1 MNHDLR
7 PRPEPPARPV
17 QTRLVP
23 LTSVTLLLLL
33 LPLLGVSYYA
43 LVAFERKLLP
53 EIEQK
58 AVRVGLSVDGEIRRA
73 LDFGIPFAKLEGMAP
88 FFAAKLEAVPDLA
101 YIAVTARDGAVLYQ
115 HGRLDAKQ
123 REYLAAETAEVL
135 AAGTPLGK
143 LIPHYRLPAVLET
156 LLETLSG
163 APPAPPAA
171 RPDGGDFYRIAL
183 PVGARETDGVIHLG
197 IDARTVAGQIEAML
211 LDIAIVLAV
220 AVVAA
225 FELLLLVAV
234 SGVSEPLRQLD
245 ALLQRLGRGDFSRM
259 LAEAARDRLG
269 RLGRSLNAQ
278 IERVNAG
285 YRAVLRSQAATVTER
300 AKTPPAALAGE
311 PDAGAISASVPSADS
326 PRVAG
331 LIPVRAAAF
340 LMLFA
345 EELTRPFFPLYVREL
360 APSIDGWSRD
370 WPAAWSISLFV
381 AALALFAPLASACS
395 ARLGRRRLF
404 LCGALLSGAGL
415 IGAGFAGGYG
425 ELLLWRVLSALGSAL
440 VFAACQDCLFDCSDS
455 KDRVRGAALVAGG
468 LAAASFCG
476 PAIGGILAERI
487 GYGATFA
494 AGAALAATAGLLA
507 VRFIPRPAPP
517 RQPCGGGEAC
527 STRGKSTAKLLGNPR
542 FLILTAFAATP
553 NKLLLTGFLFF
564 LAPVLLAERG
574 DSLSE
579 IGRAVMGY
587 GVAAAVCAP
596 LFARLIGRWGA
607 PGFAVGLGC
616 VLAGL
621 GLIPVLFAPGPHTVL
636 LAATALGAGQALV
649 GPAQAP
655 LLALVGRDAIAAS
668 GERSVT
674 DVYRVTEYLGA
685 AAGPLAAAACA
696 DAFGYAGA
704 ALALGV
710 FGTVSAVLFSAA
722 FLILGAS
729 PEEDAAPAASHEDTQ
744 PCGS

>member
-73 LDFGIPFAKLEGMAP
+73 LDFGIPFAKLEGMEP

-101 YIAVTARDGAVLYQ
+101 YIAVTARDGVVLYQ
-115 HGRLDAKQ
+115 HGRLDAQQ

-143 LIPHYRLPAVLET
+143 LIPHHRLPAVLET

-211 LDIAIVLAV
+211 LDIAVVLAV

-225 FELLLLVAV
+225 FELLMLVAV

-245 ALLQRLGRGDFSRM
+245 ALLQRLGRGDFSRT

-278 IERVNAG
+278 IEQVNAG
-285 YRAVLRSQAATVTER
+285 YRAVLRLQAATVTER

-311 PDAGAISASVPSADS
+311 PGAILASGPSADS

-331 LIPVRAAAF
+331 LIPLRAAAF
-340 LMLFA
+340 LLLFA

-440 VFAACQDCLFDCSDS
+440 AFAACQDCLFDCSDS

-476 PAIGGILAERI
+476 PAIGGIIAERI

-494 AGAALAATAGLLA
+494 AGAALAAAAGLLA

-517 RQPCGGGEAC
+517 HQSHGGGKARSAC
-527 STRGKSTAKLLGNPR
+527 GKSTAKLLGNPR
-542 FLILTAFAATP
+542 FLILTAFAAAP

-564 LAPVLLAERG
+564 LAPVLLAEHG

-587 GVAAAVCAP
+587 GVAAVCAP

-636 LAATALGAGQALV
+636 LAATALGAGQALI

-685 AAGPLAAAACA
+685 AAGPLAAAAGA

-744 PCGS
+744 P

>member
-1 MNHDLR
+1 
-7 PRPEPPARPV
+7 
-17 QTRLVP
+17 
-23 LTSVTLLLLL
+23 
-33 LPLLGVSYYA
+33 
-43 LVAFERKLLP
+43 
-53 EIEQK
+53 
-58 AVRVGLSVDGEIRRA
+58 VRG
-73 LDFGIPFAKLEGMAP
+73 
-88 FFAAKLEAVPDLA
+88 
-101 YIAVTARDGAVLYQ
+101 
-115 HGRLDAKQ
+115 
-123 REYLAAETAEVL
+123 
-135 AAGTPLGK
+135 
-143 LIPHYRLPAVLET
+143 
-156 LLETLSG
+156 
-163 APPAPPAA
+163 
-171 RPDGGDFYRIAL
+171 
-183 PVGARETDGVIHLG
+183 ETDGVIHLG

-234 SGVSEPLRQLD
+234 SGISEPLRQLD

-285 YRAVLRSQAATVTER
+285 YRAVLRSQAATVAER

-311 PDAGAISASVPSADS
+311 PDAGAISASVPSADT

-331 LIPVRAAAF
+331 LIPLRAAAF
-340 LMLFA
+340 LLLFA
-345 EELTRPFFPLYVREL
+345 EDLTRPFFPLYVREL

-381 AALALFAPLASACS
+381 VALALFAPLAGACS

-440 VFAACQDCLFDCSDS
+440 AFAACQDCLFDCSGS

-476 PAIGGILAERI
+476 PAIGGTLAEGV

-494 AGAALAATAGLLA
+494 AGAALAAASGLLA
-507 VRFIPRPAPP
+507 ARFIPRRTPP
-517 RQPCGGGEAC
+517 RQPYGGENPPAP
-527 STRGKSTAKLLGNPR
+527 GKAVAKLLGNPR
-542 FLILTAFAATP
+542 FLILTAFAAAP

-621 GLIPVLFAPGPHTVL
+621 GLIPVLFAPGPYTVL
-636 LAATALGAGQALV
+636 LAATGLGAGQALLAS
-649 GPAQAP
+649 AQAP

-744 PCGS
+744 P

>member
-17 QTRLVP
+17 QTWLVP

-73 LDFGIPFAKLEGMAP
+73 LDFGIPFAKLEGMEP

-115 HGRLDAKQ
+115 HGRLDAQQ

-143 LIPHYRLPAVLET
+143 LIPHYRLPAV
-156 LLETLSG
+156 LETLSG

-211 LDIAIVLAV
+211 LDIAVVLAV

-245 ALLQRLGRGDFSRM
+245 ALLQRLGRGDFSRT

-285 YRAVLRSQAATVTER
+285 YRAVLRSQAATVTES

-311 PDAGAISASVPSADS
+311 PDAGAILASGPSADS

-340 LMLFA
+340 LLLFA

-381 AALALFAPLASACS
+381 AALALFAPLAGACS

-415 IGAGFAGGYG
+415 IGTGFAGGYG

-440 VFAACQDCLFDCSDS
+440 AFAACQDCLFDCAGS

-494 AGAALAATAGLLA
+494 AGAALAAAAGLLA

-517 RQPCGGGEAC
+517 HQSHGGGKAR
-527 STRGKSTAKLLGNPR
+527 SARGKSTAKLLGNPR
-542 FLILTAFAATP
+542 FLILTAFAAAP

-564 LAPVLLAERG
+564 LAPVLLAECG

-744 PCGS
+744 SCGS

>member
-115 HGRLDAKQ
+115 HGRLDAQQ

-285 YRAVLRSQAATVTER
+285 YRAVLRSQAATVAER

-311 PDAGAISASVPSADS
+311 PDAGAILASVPSADS

-340 LMLFA
+340 LLLFA

-440 VFAACQDCLFDCSDS
+440 VFAACQDYLFDCSDS

-494 AGAALAATAGLLA
+494 AGAVLAAAAGLLA
-507 VRFIPRPAPP
+507 VRFIPRRNPP
-517 RQPCGGGEAC
+517 RRPRGSEHPSA
-527 STRGKSTAKLLGNPR
+527 RGKAAAKLLGNPR
-542 FLILTAFAATP
+542 FLILTAFAAAP

-564 LAPVLLAERG
+564 LAPALLAERG

-636 LAATALGAGQALV
+636 LAATALGAGQALI

-704 ALALGV
+704 ALVLGV